1 MGATISANTYSLELD
16 TFELPQDRRQ
26 LEDTLRFLGIEG
38 EDAFYFLAYQYEEHL
53 VTHSKI
59 PARIKERGSAIST
72 RVASERSLLG
82 VLDRVIASDPL
93 GENLPFWYQYFVG
106 RRFREGSGK
115 FFTPKP
121 VAKSMAAL
129 LPFRESPVVMD
140 PTCGGG
146 TFLVEVSKRWKTP
159 CTLVAND
166 IDPVLVDLSQVTLAL
181 ANQAGHKTHF
191 LQENI
196 FELTKGL
203 PSWYNKVD
211 FIIANPPFSLQ
222 IDNLGTPSSL
232 FRLGYRNSDALF
244 IDVSYHLL
252 KDDGYLVCLL
262 PHSIVANAEYKPLR
276 TLTEEQWDIRGVIS
290 LPEGTFYTTAHTT
303 TRADIVMLRKGSR
316 RTKKRLFGYASSIGI
331 ALNNRSSTVIT
342 NELGSMV
349 DSFDTIN
356 FIASHG

>member
-1 MGATISANTYSLELD
+1 MESRNSASTYTLELD

-53 VTHSKI
+53 ISHSKI
-59 PARIKERGSAIST
+59 PVRIKERGSAISK
-72 RVASERSLLG
+72 RVALESSLLG

-121 VAKSMAAL
+121 VAKAMVAL

-181 ANQAGHKTHF
+181 ANKAAHEMHF
-191 LQENI
+191 LQESI
-196 FELTKGL
+196 FESDNSLR
-203 PSWYNKVD
+203 SWYNRVD

-222 IDNLGTPSSL
+222 IDKLGTPSSL

-244 IDVSYHLL
+244 IDIAYHLL

-262 PHSIVANAEYKPLR
+262 PHSIVANAEYKQLR
-276 TLTEEQWDIRGVIS
+276 ALTEEQWDILGVIS

-303 TRADIVMLRKGSR
+303 TRADIVMLRKGSHR
-316 RTKKRLFGYASSIGI
+316 SKKKLFGYASTIGI
-331 ALNNRSSTVIT
+331 ALNNRATMSVG

-349 DSFDTIN
+349 ASLDTTN